1 VPTEHHAS
9 LDPDRLLVDMGI
21 APEST
26 LHARLVDDAR
36 KRSGKALYGR
46 DQLTTLA
53 LGLAYVATAIALSF
67 TVHPVALPA
76 PWVLALL
83 LASYA
88 LVSRVEFEVWSGTV
102 LATELVLVPMLFLA
116 PPGEVPL
123 LVGLGFVLGG
133 LPEVLR
139 GELHGERAFV
149 RLSYSWHCVGP
160 VLVFLVAKPGAPSW
174 DDLPVYVV
182 ALAALF
188 AFDFGSSMLRER
200 LGLGVATRVL
210 VGALGRAYLVD
221 LLLAPVA
228 LLAAFAA
235 NEHALAF
242 LPVLSLALLF
252 GLIARDRSDHIE
264 EKIVLTDA
272 LVAEGT
278 VARADALTGL
288 ANRRA
293 WEEHLHALETAR
305 WRNPKPVSIVI
316 ADLDGLKIA
325 NDTLGHSFGDSL
337 IQAAATLIASCAGA
351 DSFVARLG
359 GDEIGIAITAP
370 AEVCEELV
378 ETVRDAIDAHP
389 GVDGFPLS
397 LSVGHGCT
405 PPEAS
410 VADAVVEADRSMYEA
425 KHDSDRRNALPGAP
439 RRRSRR
445 P

>member
-1 VPTEHHAS
+1 VPTEPHAS
-9 LDPDRLLVDMGI
+9 LDPDRVLVDMGI
-21 APEST
+21 DPETT
-26 LHARLVDDAR
+26 LQARLVGDAR

-53 LGLAYVATAIALSF
+53 LGLAYVAAAVALSF
-67 TVHPVALPA
+67 TVSPIALPA

-83 LASYA
+83 LAGYA

-116 PPGEVPL
+116 PAGEVPL

-133 LPEVLR
+133 LPEMVR

-149 RLSYSWHCVGP
+149 RLSYSWHCIGP

-174 DDLPVYVV
+174 SDWPIYVA
-182 ALAALF
+182 ALAAQFL
-188 AFDFGSSMLRER
+188 FDFASSMLRER

-221 LLLAPVA
+221 ALLAPVA
-228 LLAAFAA
+228 FLAALAA
-235 NEHALAF
+235 YDHALAF
-242 LPVLSLALLF
+242 LPMLSLALVF

-272 LVAEGT
+272 LVAEST

-305 WRNPKPVSIVI
+305 WRNPRPVSIVI

-370 AEVCEELV
+370 ADVCEELV
-378 ETVRDAIDAHP
+378 ETVRSAIDAHP

-410 VADAVVEADRSMYEA
+410 VADAVVEADRSMYAA
-425 KHDSDRRNALPGAP
+425 KHDADRNALPGSP

-445 P
+445 M